1 MSSTFV
7 YDIRYDFLEDGD
19 VLPDWEEH
27 IKTPPPSRSST
38 PPKNSVAERIYDGMA
53 GLFIADSLEEFAL
66 EYAALANFI
75 LDNKEAIAFLIENE
89 PMRNALR
96 LFTDKMRKEYPGSA
110 LQLVDGMDAQLDIIK
125 LEHDCSG

>member
-1 MSSTFV
+1 MSSTFA

-27 IKTPPPSRSST
+27 LQTPPPSRSST
-38 PPKNSVAERIYDGMA
+38 PPKNGVAERIYDGMA
-53 GLFIADSLEEFAL
+53 GLFIAATLEEFAL

-96 LFTDKMRKEYPGSA
+96 LFTAKMRKEYPGSA
-110 LQLVDGMDAQLDIIK
+110 LQLVDGMDVQLDIIK
-125 LEHDCSG
+125 IEHGGE